1 MRLMLSAAVAAGLLA
16 KDVWTFD
23 NQLPRGEGV
32 PARIERG
39 GETLDVTAW
48 TPGGYEVHRVERLPA
63 TRVRPVLPAGY
74 VRRFGTV
81 EVSVTDDGS
90 GLVAAVVPADVDVK
104 RLGLTD
110 AVGKVV
116 RTGLLAPFEVEVD
129 VAEARI
135 VDQVVELPPGSFPI
149 LPGMAV
155 RWDDRSGL
163 VVATEPGIV
172 VVRDAEARVEPEL
185 RLEDPDDV
193 EVPLG
198 AALAGLLAAAGAGF
212 FVARRRAR

>member
-1 MRLMLSAAVAAGLLA
+1 MRLSFAAALFAGLLA
-16 KDVWTFD
+16 RDVWTFD
-23 NQLPRGEGV
+23 DQLPPGEGV

-48 TPGGYEVHRVERLPA
+48 TPEGYEVHHVVRLPA
-63 TRVRPVLPAGY
+63 TRVRPVLPPGY

-81 EVSVTDDGS
+81 EVSMTDDGS

-172 VVRDAEARVEPEL
+172 VVRDAEARVEPDL